1 MCCVNLN
8 SLLKGFSR
16 EARRRGLQC
25 SWLLP
30 WNDVPQLGPNEQGPN
45 LNYRSQWYR
54 FAFMKLSYYFFFLIG
69 RLNSKLKILL
79 LSYVKYSD
87 DGSFEIQT
95 NISELMKIPLSIWIP
110 KTTTN
115 FILEEFKGNLN
126 PYIFESGILKTSYPI
141 SSFKLLWHS
150 LSSCYYFS
158 LFDCREWKKQLVNIA
173 ISPYYRSPFINRARG
188 WMIGRLKKWFELSSE
203 RYFHWGRR
211 YRWKTASP

>member
-1 MCCVNLN
+1 MYRNWAPTNGVPIWIIGHSDIDLHLWN
-8 SLLKGFSR
+8 F
-16 EARRRGLQC
+16 
-25 SWLLP
+25 LP
-30 WNDVPQLGPNEQGPN
+30 I
-45 LNYRSQWYR
+45 
-54 FAFMKLSYYFFFLIG
+54 FFLIG

-87 DGSFEIQT
+87 DGSFKIQT

-126 PYIFESGILKTSYPI
+126 PYIFESGILKTSYPV

>member
-30 WNDVPQLGPNEQGPN
+30 WNRNWAPTNGVPIWIIGHSDIDLHLWNFLPI
-45 LNYRSQWYR
+45 
-54 FAFMKLSYYFFFLIG
+54 FFFFLID

-87 DGSFEIQT
+87 DDSFEIQT

-126 PYIFESGILKTSYPI
+126 PYIFESGILKTSYPV

>member
-30 WNDVPQLGPNEQGPN
+30 WNGVPQLGPNERVPIWIIGHSDID
-45 LNYRSQWYR
+45 LH
-54 FAFMKLSYYFFFLIG
+54 FLIG

-87 DGSFEIQT
+87 DDSFEIQT

-110 KTTTN
+110 KTN
-115 FILEEFKGNLN
+115 FIREEFKGNLN
-126 PYIFESGILKTSYPI
+126 PYIFESGILKTSYPV

-173 ISPYYRSPFINRARG
+173 ISHYRSPFINRARG